1 MIDSSQEILEILK
14 ANNIL
19 LREIKGLLL
28 TILSDNDYSQS
39 QDMRA
44 FNINVAAD
52 IFVSLLTDDEKRKL
66 RNNFL
71 RNGTN

>member
-1 MIDSSQEILEILK
+1 MPKQLQEILELQK
-14 ANNIL
+14 ANNVL

-52 IFVSLLTDDEKRKL
+52 IFVSLLTDNEKRKL